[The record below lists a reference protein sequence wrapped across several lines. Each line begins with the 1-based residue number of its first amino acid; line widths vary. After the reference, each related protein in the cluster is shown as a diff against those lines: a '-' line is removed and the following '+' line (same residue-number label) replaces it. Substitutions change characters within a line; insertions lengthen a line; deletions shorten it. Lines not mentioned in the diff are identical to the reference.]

1 VESRP
6 RQASP
11 AGRRAQ
17 LTAAGETKRRHKPDY
32 WLLVLT
38 SLLLGAGLIVVYSIS
53 PGLAAS
59 QHISQNY
66 FITKQL
72 VAVGLGLVAFALA
85 YYLPLKT
92 WLSGAVALL
101 VLAGVCSI
109 AVMLSPV
116 DTVHNAH
123 RWIRLGGFSFQAV
136 EVIKL
141 ATLVW
146 LAAFLARRWRGGRL
160 DDFKATFQPLLILLA
175 VITVVVAKLQSDLGS
190 AAVIVAM
197 MVIMAYAA
205 GIPIK
210 RIAMF
215 AAIIIVLGV
224 LAINPKHRTIQSL
237 PLLPKSSA
245 LSAPLQ
251 R

>member
-1 VESRP
+1 
-6 RQASP
+6 
-11 AGRRAQ
+11 
-17 LTAAGETKRRHKPDY
+17 
-32 WLLVLT
+32 
-38 SLLLGAGLIVVYSIS
+38 LIVVYSIS

-175 VITVVVAKLQSDLGS
+175 ERFRFGC
-190 AAVIVAM
+190 
-197 MVIMAYAA
+197 
-205 GIPIK
+205 G
-210 RIAMF
+210 
-215 AAIIIVLGV
+215 
-224 LAINPKHRTIQSL
+224 HRGDDGHNGLRRGHTDKKNRHVRRDYHSSGCFGDWQQRL
-237 PLLPKSSA
+237 PPR
-245 LSAPLQ
+245 APGDVFTS
-251 R
+251 